1 MAGGFYY
8 NRHPAR
14 KVSLPMTAPVQG
26 PRLDLRR
33 GVTYAVLTTIV
44 GSTAAA
50 SAKFLGDRVSPY
62 VIVFAQYLVGVLIL
76 VPWLLRRGLSV
87 LATQRPALHFWR
99 SIAGWVGFMAYY
111 VALTRIPLVDAALL
125 RSAAPVWVPAIL
137 FLWLGVRLPLVR
149 WISIVIGFAGV
160 LLILHPDAQGV
171 STWHL
176 IGSLAGIG
184 LAVSM
189 ATTRRLAAT
198 EAPQAIIF
206 YYFGIA
212 GLATLPFAWMSWQP
226 LSIIDALALL
236 FIGTSIYITMAL
248 YTAAYTYAKSSVI
261 SPLSF
266 LGVVFAGLL
275 GVLFWDEIP
284 GWLTIT
290 GIALVIGGGILA
302 VWLESRG
309 TTAEE

>member
-1 MAGGFYY
+1 M
-8 NRHPAR
+8 PATR
-14 KVSLPMTAPVQG
+14 TG
-26 PRLDLRR
+26 PRHDLRR
-33 GVTYAVLTTIV
+33 GVTYAVLTSVV
-44 GSTAAA
+44 GSLAAVA
-50 SAKFLGDRVSPY
+50 VKFLGDRVSPY

-76 VPWLLRRGLSV
+76 VPWLLRHGPRA
-87 LATQRPALHFWR
+87 LATTRPALHFWR

-111 VALTRIPLVDAALL
+111 VAIARIPLVDAALL
-125 RSAAPVWVPAIL
+125 RSAAPLWVPAIL

-149 WISIVIGFAGV
+149 WAAIATGFTGV

-171 STWHL
+171 SSWHL

-184 LAVSM
+184 LAASM

-198 EAPQAIIF
+198 ESPQAIIF

-212 GLATLPFAWMSWQP
+212 GLATLPFAVMDWQP
-226 LSIIDALALL
+226 LAWADALLL
-236 FIGTSIYITMAL
+236 AFIGISIYITMAL

-266 LGVVFAGLL
+266 LGVVFAGLFGFL
-275 GVLFWDEIP
+275 LWGEAPDGMTLA
-284 GWLTIT
+284 
-290 GIALVIGGGILA
+290 GIALVIGGGVYA

-309 TTAEE
+309 TTDEE